1 MKRQLL
7 AALLCVL
14 LLPLGCAGGSE
25 KIVGKDVKKTDIRDF
40 YWTYDT
46 STYPPEFLRYRFYV
60 EDSAY
65 RFFWERREG
74 NVWPLTEEHRTASG
88 TLTLSDAEWDA
99 LWNCLANGA
108 VTKRTG
114 NTSSGGSGPWTF
126 LYWTKDK
133 GEWQVFSFAS
143 WDAEKRFNALCET
156 LRERAE

>member
-14 LLPLGCAGGSE
+14 LLPLGCAGVSE

-99 LWNCLANGA
+99 LWNCLENGCRHKA
-108 VTKRTG
+108 HGQYELRRQRSVDV
-114 NTSSGGSGPWTF
+114 F
-126 LYWTKDK
+126 VLDK
-133 GEWQVFSFAS
+133 GQGRVAGVFLCVMGRGKTIQRAV
-143 WDAEKRFNALCET
+143 RNAAGEG
-156 LRERAE
+156 